1 MAATRIPQ
9 QYNVKFADSKLGR
22 ARAASGTFTA
32 ALFLMPQM
40 NTDGSSSGKATK
52 LIVGAGLRSVGVRQS
67 HMSEAVKSM
76 GYGDIIEHADMGVAS
91 NTLTLSKQMMLDRRL
106 GNIGIAAYGVANLT
120 SPALECVLFNSAWA
134 QVDAVSLELTP
145 GVFDETNLTYVH
157 CKGLHLVDN
166 SVDFA
171 VGAINNEN
179 VSFNVDKFEEHKD
192 DRGLAMKLY
201 KRFQTAFG
209 EFYNEFAAQELQPYS
224 FTN

>member
-1 MAATRIPQ
+1 MATARTPQ

-22 ARAASGTFTA
+22 QHVASGTFTA
-32 ALFLMPQM
+32 ALFLMPQLEV
-40 NTDGSSSGKATK
+40 DGRDSGKATK
-52 LIVGAGLRSVGVRQS
+52 LIVGAGLRSIGVRQS

-91 NTLTLSKQMMLDRRL
+91 NTLTLSKQMMLDRQA
-106 GNIGIAAYGVANLT
+106 GDIGLSAYGVANLT
-120 SPALECVLFNSAWA
+120 SPALEVVLFNSAWA
-134 QVDAVSLELTP
+134 QVDIKSLELTP
-145 GVFDETNLTYVH
+145 GIFEPTNLTYVH

-179 VSFNVDKFEEHKD
+179 LSFNVDQFRKHKD
-192 DRGLAMKLY
+192 DKGLAAILY

-209 EFYNEFAAQELQPYS
+209 EFYNEFAAQELKPYS